1 MSQYIGFVED
11 RLSKA
16 GRALEEAEP
25 ALRAASKFLYHAM
38 HKLSQLRSIA
48 AGDVRPN
55 PSRTPVF
62 RLSSMIVPLD
72 ALRLLPT

>member
-25 ALRAASKFLYHAM
+25 ALRAASKFLYTVGYSSIE
-38 HKLSQLRSIA
+38 SQCMA
-48 AGDVRPN
+48 AVH
-55 PSRTPVF
+55 
-62 RLSSMIVPLD
+62 RLALVLVLD
-72 ALRLLPT
+72 

>member
-1 MSQYIGFVED
+1 MYTGAVSQYIGFVED

-16 GRALEEAEP
+16 GRALDEAEP

-55 PSRTPVF
+55 EPLSLGYPALSF
-62 RLSSMIVPLD
+62 R
-72 ALRLLPT
+72 

>member
-16 GRALEEAEP
+16 GRALDEAEP

-48 AGDVRPN
+48 AGDVRPHRR
-55 PSRTPVF
+55 SW
-62 RLSSMIVPLD
+62 LSTIVVLPLEM
-72 ALRLLPT
+72 LCVRCRRRS